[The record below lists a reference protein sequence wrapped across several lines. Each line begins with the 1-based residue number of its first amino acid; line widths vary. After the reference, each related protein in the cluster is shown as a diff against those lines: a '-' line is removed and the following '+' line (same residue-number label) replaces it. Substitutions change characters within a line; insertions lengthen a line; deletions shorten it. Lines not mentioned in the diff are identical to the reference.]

1 MMHRFKTQEKMILK
15 AQGGV
20 EIISSDEYKHST
32 LGHRLNI

>member
-1 MMHRFKTQEKMILK
+1 MMHRFKTQEKTILK

-32 LGHRLNI
+32 LGHHLNI